1 MSRAIQIRVSESVV
15 RTVHVEDGVQSPL
28 EMLPILAPE
37 RMGELLAK
45 QLEDLGF
52 TRDGEGNTAR
62 RTDPD
67 GVMVEVDLK
76 TATVTAK
83 IAADSKLEESI
94 DRRANVAIER
104 RETSESALRDDV
116 MRELDERLQART
128 EALRKEVTG
137 RLEKKLGDLRRELDG
152 AVGRATVEALTERA
166 ASLGNIQ
173 SVVEDEAGNV
183 TIKVKL

>member
-52 TRDGEGNTAR
+52 TRDGDKAKR
-62 RTDPD
+62 KDPD
-67 GVMVEVDLK
+67 GVEVEVDLK
-76 TATVTAK
+76 TATVTAR
-83 IAADSKLEESI
+83 IAADTKLEESI

-137 RLEKKLGDLRRELDG
+137 RLEKKL
-152 AVGRATVEALTERA
+152 
-166 ASLGNIQ
+166 
-173 SVVEDEAGNV
+173 
-183 TIKVKL
+183 

>member
-28 EMLPILAPE
+28 EMLPILAPD
-37 RMGELLAK
+37 RMGELLAAELEK
-45 QLEDLGF
+45 QGF
-52 TRDGEGNTAR
+52 LREGDKATRS
-62 RTDPD
+62 DPD
-67 GVMVEVDLK
+67 GVVIEVDLK
-76 TATVTAK
+76 TATVTAR
-83 IAADSKLEESI
+83 IGASSKLEESI

-104 RETSESALRDDV
+104 EKASEAALRDDV
-116 MRELDERLQART
+116 IRELDERLAART

-137 RLEKKLGDLRRELDG
+137 KLEKKLGDLRKELDD
-152 AVGRATVEALTERA
+152 AVGKATVAALTERA

>member
-15 RTVHVEDGVQSPL
+15 RTIHVEDGVQAPL
-28 EMLPILAPE
+28 EVLPILAPE

-45 QLEDLGF
+45 QFEDLGF
-52 TRDGEGNTAR
+52 IRDGDKVT

-67 GVMVEVDLK
+67 GVVVEVDLK
-76 TATVTAK
+76 TATVTAR
-83 IAADSKLEESI
+83 IAADKKVEESI

-104 RETSESALRDDV
+104 KDHAEASLRDDV
-116 MRELDERLQART
+116 IRELDERVAART

-137 RLEKKLGDLRRELDG
+137 KLEKKLGDLRKELDG

-173 SVVEDEAGNV
+173 SVVEDEAGNI

>member
-15 RTVHVEDGVQSPL
+15 RTVHVEDGVASPL
-28 EMLPILAPE
+28 EVLPILAPE
-37 RMGELLAK
+37 RMGELLGK
-45 QLEDLGF
+45 QLEERGF
-52 TRDGEGNTAR
+52 VRQGNKSI

-67 GVMVEVDLK
+67 GVIVEVDLN
-76 TATVTAK
+76 TATVTAR
-83 IAADSKLEESI
+83 IAARSTIEEAI
-94 DRRANVAIER
+94 ERRANVAEER
-104 RETSESALRDDV
+104 HAQAQARLRDDV
-116 MRELDERLQART
+116 VRELDERVAART
-128 EALRKEVTG
+128 EALRKEVTA
-137 RLEKKLGDLRRELDG
+137 RLEKKLGDLRTELDA

>member
-15 RTVHVEDGVQSPL
+15 RTVHVEDGVQAAL
-28 EMLPILAPE
+28 EVLPILAPE

-52 TRDGEGNTAR
+52 VRDGDKAR

-67 GVMVEVDLK
+67 GMVIEVDLK
-76 TATVTAK
+76 SATVTAR
-83 IAADSKLEESI
+83 IAADKTVEET
-94 DRRANVAIER
+94 IER
-104 RETSESALRDDV
+104 RATIGEERAQQAEKQMRDNV
-116 MRELDERLQART
+116 VRELDDRVAART
-128 EALRKEVTG
+128 EALRKEVTQ

-152 AVGRATVEALTERA
+152 AVGRATVDALTERA
-166 ASLGNIQ
+166 RSLGNIE
-173 SVVEDEAGNV
+173 SVVEDGAGNV

>member
-37 RMGELLAK
+37 RMGELLAR

-52 TRDGEGNTAR
+52 LRTGDTAS

-67 GVMVEVDLK
+67 GVVVEVDLK
-76 TATVTAK
+76 TATVTAR
-83 IAADSKLEESI
+83 IGASSKLEESI

-104 RETSESALRDDV
+104 KDSSEASLRDDV
-116 MRELDERLQART
+116 MRELDERLAART
-128 EALRKEVTG
+128 ESLRKEVTAK
-137 RLEKKLGDLRRELDG
+137 LEKKLGDLRKELDG
-152 AVGRATVEALTERA
+152 AVGKATIEALKERA
-166 ASLGNIQ
+166 STLGNIQ
-173 SVVEDEAGNV
+173 SVVEDESGNV

>member
-28 EMLPILAPE
+28 EMLPILAPD

-45 QLEDLGF
+45 ELEALGF
-52 TRDGEGNTAR
+52 ERDGDKAR
-62 RTDPD
+62 RVNPD
-67 GVMVEVDLK
+67 GVVVEVDLA
-76 TATVTAK
+76 TATVTARVT
-83 IAADSKLEESI
+83 ADESIHETI
-94 DRRANVAIER
+94 DRRGSTAIENKDR
-104 RETSESALRDDV
+104 AEANLRKDV
-116 MRELDERLQART
+116 KRELEDRVDAKT
-128 EALRKEVTG
+128 DALRKEVTSK
-137 RLEKKLGDLRRELDG
+137 LERKLADLRKELDG

-166 ASLGNIQ
+166 RSLGNIQ

>member
-37 RMGELLAK
+37 RMGDLLGK
-45 QLEDLGF
+45 ELEDIGF
-52 TRDGEGNTAR
+52 QREGDKATRV
-62 RTDPD
+62 DPD
-67 GVMVEVDLK
+67 GVIVEIDLK

-83 IAADSKLEESI
+83 IGASTKLEESI

-104 RETSESALRDDV
+104 QSQSEAALRDDV
-116 MRELDERLQART
+116 MRELDERLAART

-137 RLEKKLGDLRRELDG
+137 KLEKKLGDLRKELDG
-152 AVGRATVEALTERA
+152 AVGRATVSALTERA
-166 ASLGNIQ
+166 AQLGNIQ
-173 SVVEDEAGNV
+173 SVHEDEAGNV